1 MEEALSDV
9 CFQKISE
16 ASPFDLKSD
25 SAVLYFGGLGQ
36 MDELLC
42 QFPLPY
48 TKKRR
53 CFLHCWIVVSYKIP
67 PGANLDTW

>member
-16 ASPFDLKSD
+16 ASPFDLKSH

-36 MDELLC
+36 MNELLC

-48 TKKRR
+48 TKKD
-53 CFLHCWIVVSYKIP
+53 
-67 PGANLDTW
+67 GAFCIAGLL